1 MSDRTCQ
8 LCGKPLSRIR
18 VGGGEEFCSREH
30 RTQFRLRRGM
40 DRLQEANKVASL
52 NRRRENPKP
61 LNLTPVA
68 KIVWRGYFQQLPSP
82 ERSVR
87 LPHRTGAG
95 KRIVGLPPAGNIALT
110 PSGGPVQAQR
120 RALDAGLGMHGQ
132 AGIVAPKLT
141 VTRPCRKAEVTGDLR
156 KLITEAVP
164 GLTLR
169 VSRAVGFRLR
179 APQAAPLEPAGPA
192 RPAMTWPG
200 WVGETGARSGPL
212 PERSPEAVSVPFPK
226 PAADPQFRWK
236 PEPERGSGM
245 RPPEPVRVSM
255 SVQDVVVATR
265 SWGARWTP
273 DDTVRLPG
281 RGRGIDGA
289 RPMRGNRLVP
299 LAANSAI
306 QGAAHRISVIPF
318 GSADITL
325 GYSEEEQQIQ

>member
-82 ERSVR
+82 DRAVR

-95 KRIVGLPPAGNIALT
+95 KRIVGLPAAGNIALT

-120 RALDAGLGMHGQ
+120 RALDTGLGMHGQ
-132 AGIVAPKLT
+132 AGIVPPKLT
-141 VTRPCRKAEVTGDLR
+141 VTRPRRKAEVTGDLR
-156 KLITEAVP
+156 KLTTEALP

-179 APQAAPLEPAGPA
+179 APQAAPLAQAGPA
-192 RPAMTWPG
+192 GVAMTWPG

-212 PERSPEAVSVPFPK
+212 PERSPEAVCVPFPR
-226 PAADPQFRWK
+226 PEAAPKFRWR

-245 RPPEPVRVSM
+245 RPPEPMRVSM
-255 SVQDVVVATR
+255 SVQDVTADTR
-265 SWGARWTP
+265 SWGAKWTP
-273 DDTVRLPG
+273 DETVRLPG
-281 RGRGIDGA
+281 RGRGIDVA
-289 RPMRGNRLVP
+289 HVSRGNRLVP
-299 LAANSAI
+299 LTATPAM
-306 QGAAHRISVIPF
+306 QGAAHRISVVPF
-318 GSADITL
+318 GSADFTF